1 MRFPSLLFVVAL
13 AALPCFFTSG
23 CATRSAQVEYPRGGT
38 ESGLATWYGARFAG
52 KRTASG
58 ERFDPRAY
66 TAAHRTLPFGTWVE
80 VRRLDDGRRV
90 RVRIND
96 RGPYGG
102 GGRIIDLSQRA
113 AEALGMIRDGVARV
127 ALRVLR

>member
-1 MRFPSLLFVVAL
+1 MRSPSLSPLFAVAL
-13 AALPCFFTSG
+13 AALSCWG
-23 CATRSAQVEYPRGGT
+23 CATRSAQVAYPRGGT
-38 ESGLATWYGARFAG
+38 ESGLATWYGAKFAG

-58 ERFDPRAY
+58 EPFDPRAY

-102 GGRIIDLSQRA
+102 RGRIIDLSQAA
-113 AEALGMIRDGVARV
+113 AEALGMIRDGVVRV
-127 ALRVLR
+127 TLRVLR